1 MKEEPSRSY
10 RYRWTCNGIQCKPD
24 KIHGIMTVITVLYV
38 QCLVRCFLT
47 EKCTQTVPSTKF

>member
-24 KIHGIMTVITVLYV
+24 
-38 QCLVRCFLT
+38 
-47 EKCTQTVPSTKF
+47 